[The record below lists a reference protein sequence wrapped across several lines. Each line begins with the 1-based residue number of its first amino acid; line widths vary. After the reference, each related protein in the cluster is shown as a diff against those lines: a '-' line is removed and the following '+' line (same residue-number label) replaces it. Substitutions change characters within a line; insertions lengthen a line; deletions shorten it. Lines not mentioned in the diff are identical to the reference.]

1 MSPVHPLAPDS
12 DLPPLRNASV
22 YPSNATIT
30 IQTEAEPP
38 AKAPV
43 SPAGSAPRSDN
54 QTNTATP
61 DKVLGGSVAAV
72 YPAGSAMRSDN
83 QTNPATPGEE
93 QDRSAASVSPAGSA
107 PHSDNQ
113 MNTAATDTEDGFEEK
128 TDLDPAPSF
137 PPNSYARIVKETS
150 SITGESVQVID
161 EDWGGRVKVSNSL

>member
-38 AKAPV
+38 AKASV
-43 SPAGSAPRSDN
+43 SPAGSAP
-54 QTNTATP
+54 
-61 DKVLGGSVAAV
+61 
-72 YPAGSAMRSDN
+72 RSDN